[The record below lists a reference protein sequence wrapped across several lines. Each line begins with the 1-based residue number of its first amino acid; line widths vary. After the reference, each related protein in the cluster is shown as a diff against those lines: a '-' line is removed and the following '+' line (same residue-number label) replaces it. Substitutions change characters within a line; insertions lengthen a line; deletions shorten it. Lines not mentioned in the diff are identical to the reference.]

1 MTHSWTSE
9 VNGNSNPVLKKIGIQ
24 LSQKK
29 LLILRVKNTSFDRV
43 RVTMESKRETKNTL
57 SIDKR

>member
-29 LLILRVKNTSFDRV
+29 LLILRVKNTSID
-43 RVTMESKRETKNTL
+43 RVTMESGKQTGNQEHAFH
-57 SIDKR
+57 